1 MRFMRNFPISLLF
14 FSVILEESLGHDLGL
29 TSQTSLALS
38 LATFSIALIL
48 LFRVKNRDDVPLQE
62 IIYSEEFKARSL
74 IKYMCYWLAI
84 ALLIDVV
91 IAGLLEDQFW
101 SNINPFD
108 SGYLFLI
115 LLFVS
120 IFSSGL
126 KVEFSTD
133 KSKVKC
139 SRLGFITSR
148 ITKFKNVNV
157 NVSENELIII
167 SQDNGKFI
175 FKLERFTKPMRDC
188 LVGTCLNMPKPF
200 KQDK

>member
-1 MRFMRNFPISLLF
+1 MRVMRNFPISLLF
-14 FSVILEESLGHDLGL
+14 FSVILEERLGHDLGL

-38 LATFSIALIL
+38 LTTFSIALIL

-62 IIYSEEFKARSL
+62 FIYSEEFKARSL

-139 SRLGFITSR
+139 SRLGFMTSR
-148 ITKFKNVNV
+148 ITNFKNV

-175 FKLERFTKPMRDC
+175 FKLERFAKPMRDC
-188 LVGTCLNMPKPF
+188 LVDTCLNMPNKSL
-200 KQDK
+200 KQDS

>member
-1 MRFMRNFPISLLF
+1 MRVMQNFPISLLF
-14 FSVILEESLGHDLGL
+14 ISVILEESLSHKLGL
-29 TSQTSLALS
+29 NSQTSLALS
-38 LATFSIALIL
+38 FSTFLIALIL
-48 LFRVKNRDDVPLQE
+48 LFRVKNRDDVSLQE

-74 IKYMCYWLAI
+74 IKYMCYWFAI

-108 SGYLFLI
+108 SSCLFLI

-120 IFSSGL
+120 VFSSGL

-148 ITKFKNVNV
+148 ITNFKSV
-157 NVSENELIII
+157 NVSGNELIII
-167 SQDNGKFI
+167 SQDNGKFT
-175 FKLERFTKPMRDC
+175 FKLDRFTKPMRES
-188 LVGTCLNMPKPF
+188 LVGTCLNMPNK
-200 KQDK
+200 